1 MKVKK
6 KEIIKCCLTCDHCVY
21 IGEGDSICDVDEPVL
36 ILSDFEPTDM
46 FNCCNEC
53 DWEPQ
58 E

>member
-1 MKVKK
+1 MNNQKM
-6 KEIIKCCLTCDHCVY
+6 IKCCLTCDHCVY
-21 IGEGDSICDVDEPVL
+21 IGEGDYICDVDEPTLV
-36 ILSDFEPTDM
+36 LSDWKPTDM